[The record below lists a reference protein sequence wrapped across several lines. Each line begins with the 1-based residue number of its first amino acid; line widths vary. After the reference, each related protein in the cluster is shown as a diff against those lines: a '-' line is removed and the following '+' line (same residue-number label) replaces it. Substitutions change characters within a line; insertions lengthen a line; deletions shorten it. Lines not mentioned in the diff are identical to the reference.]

1 MKIIYIANTQMPTD
15 RAHGYQITKTCEKF
29 AALWNEVLLLIPDRK
44 HKLGDDI
51 FEYYGLKRNFA
62 VQKIACFNVMAL
74 RRGGKL
80 AFYAELVIFSVKLLF
95 KKVEKNSI
103 IYSRDIFSI
112 FVFRMRGFRVVYN
125 VHNWTEK
132 RSRLLRIFFGKEVKI
147 VCNSEGTRNRV
158 VKDGFNN
165 SITAQNGVE
174 LSDFEPL
181 EEKSNLRKKLEL
193 PLDKK
198 IVLYAGHLYGWKG
211 VDTILKTAKLLGG
224 KQDIFFVVVGGS
236 AEEQEGFAAKMKEG
250 GIVNMLSVGH
260 KLKKE
265 IPHYLQ
271 SADILLLPN
280 SAKSEESVKYTSPIK
295 MFEYMASGVP
305 IIASDLP
312 SLREV
317 LNEKNALLTSPDNPN
332 AFAEAIEKLL
342 NDVNLSSH
350 IAQRA
355 KDDVRKYTWD
365 EYARKILEFIQ
376 K

>member
-29 AALWNEVLLLIPDRK
+29 AVFGNEVSLWVPDRA
-44 HKLGDDI
+44 HNLGSNI
-51 FEYYGLKRNFA
+51 FEYYGLTKNFTLE
-62 VQKIACFNVMAL
+62 KIPCFNVMAL
-74 RRGGKL
+74 RHAGKL
-80 AFYAELVIFSVKLLF
+80 PFYAELVIFSIKLLF

-147 VCNSEGTRNRV
+147 VCNSEGTRKRV

-174 LSDFEPL
+174 LSDFEHL
-181 EEKSNLRKKLEL
+181 EEKPSLRKKLEL

-211 VDTILKTAKLLGG
+211 ADTILETAKLLGG
-224 KQDIFFVVVGGS
+224 KQDIFFVVVGGG
-236 AEEQEGFAAKMKEG
+236 AEEQKGFAAKMKEE
-250 GIVNMLSVGH
+250 GISHMLLVGH

-265 IPHYLQ
+265 IPQYLQ

-342 NDVNLSSH
+342 NNANLSAL
-350 IAQRA
+350 IARNA
-355 KDDVRKYTWD
+355 KDDVQKYTWD
-365 EYARKILEFIQ
+365 EYAKKILEFIQ

>member
-29 AALWNEVLLLIPDRK
+29 AALGNEVSLWVPDRT
-44 HKLGDDI
+44 HNLGSDI
-51 FEYYGLKRNFA
+51 FGYYGLKKNFTIE
-62 VQKIACFNVMAL
+62 KIPCFNVMAL
-74 RRGGKL
+74 RHAGKL
-80 AFYAELVIFSVKLLF
+80 PFYAELVIFSVKLLC
-95 KKVEKNSI
+95 KEVEKNSI
-103 IYSRDIFSI
+103 IYSRDILSI
-112 FVFRMRGFRVVYN
+112 FVFRIRGFRVVYN

-132 RSRLLRIFFGKEVKI
+132 RSRLLKIFFGKEVKI
-147 VCNSEGTRNRV
+147 VCNSEGTRKRV

-174 LSDFEPL
+174 LSDFEHL
-181 EEKSNLRKKLEL
+181 EEKPSLRKKLEL

-198 IVLYAGHLYGWKG
+198 IILYAGHLYGWKG
-211 VDTILKTAKLLGG
+211 ADTILKTAKLLGG
-224 KQDIFFVVVGGS
+224 EQDIFFVVVGGGT
-236 AEEQEGFAAKMKEG
+236 EEQKIFAAKMKEG
-250 GIVNMLSVGH
+250 GIFNMLSVGH

-265 IPHYLQ
+265 IPQYLQ

-317 LNEKNALLTSPDNPN
+317 LSEENALLIEPDNPQ
-332 AFAEAIEKLL
+332 ALAESIEKIL
-342 NDVNLSSH
+342 NDTNLSSQ
-350 IAQRA
+350 IAQKA

-365 EYARKILEFIQ
+365 NYAEKILEFIQ